1 MLKVEKRNGNVVDF
15 EQDKIKIA
23 IEKAMKETEKG
34 VDEEVSSKIAS
45 EVFEEV
51 KDKDLVNIEDIQ
63 DLVELA
69 LMKYRPEVAKK
80 YILYRQER
88 TKLREKGWD
97 MSALQRDIYEKKYRY
112 DSETFNDFLT
122 SCLLYTSPSPR
133 DVEESRMPSS
143 A

>member
-69 LMKYRPEVAKK
+69 LMKYRP
-80 YILYRQER
+80 
-88 TKLREKGWD
+88 
-97 MSALQRDIYEKKYRY
+97 
-112 DSETFNDFLT
+112 
-122 SCLLYTSPSPR
+122 
-133 DVEESRMPSS
+133 
-143 A
+143 